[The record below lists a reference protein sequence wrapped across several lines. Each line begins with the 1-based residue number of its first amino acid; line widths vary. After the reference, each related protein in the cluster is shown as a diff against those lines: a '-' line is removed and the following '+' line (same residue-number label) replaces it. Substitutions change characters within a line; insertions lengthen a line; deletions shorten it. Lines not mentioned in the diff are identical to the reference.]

1 MKNFTKVLAIIAIV
15 AVIASLGVAF
25 IGCSSDEEYDLVVG
39 AIMVGDRTEGY
50 TQAHMDGIDAAVKA
64 VEEKLNKKVNVIYKT
79 KVGESSD
86 VTTAAEQTIAQGA
99 KVVITNSY
107 GHQYYIT
114 TDLLSQ
120 NSNVTFVSMTG
131 DLAGKVYVD
140 EKTGAETDYTS
151 YTNWKNAFTQVYE
164 SRYVSGIVAGKK
176 LAELEA
182 AGKIADSNKDSNG
195 KVKIGYVGAYPYAEV
210 VSGFTSFFLGIQSVY
225 PNVSMQVKY
234 TNSWFNFDREKE
246 VATALISDGC
256 VIIGQHADS
265 EGAPTACENAKTKQN
280 KEVYSV
286 GYNVS
291 MLKAAPNAALTSS
304 TNNWE
309 VYYEYLFTQVLT
321 GKEVVQNWSKGY
333 SDSAVGITALGN
345 SCAEG
350 TQAAVDAAITG
361 IKNGTIKVFDCAK
374 FTKNNQHLSTYTGAW
389 GMNGAECLKT
399 ENGITYFAES
409 SLRSA
414 PYFDIIIDG
423 ITIGETNYEKE

>member
-50 TQAHMDGIDAAVKA
+50 TEAHMNGIDGAKAA
-64 VEEKLNKKVNVIYKT
+64 VEEKLGKKINVIYKL
-79 KVGESSD
+79 KVPESPD
-86 VTTAAEQTIAQGA
+86 VTKAAEQTIAQGA
-99 KVVITNSY
+99 KLVITNSY
-107 GHQYYIT
+107 SHQFFIT

-120 NSNVTFVSMTG
+120 NSDVTFVSMTG
-131 DLAGKVYVD
+131 DLAGKIYTD
-140 EKTGAETDYTS
+140 DSGKQTDYTQ

-176 LAELEA
+176 LAELDA
-182 AGKIADSNKDSNG
+182 AGKLTSANKDSNG

-210 VSGFTSFFLGIQSVY
+210 VSGYTAFFLGIQSVY

-234 TNSWFNFDREKE
+234 TNSWFNVDREKE
-246 VATALISDGC
+246 VANALISDGC

-291 MLKAAPNAALTSS
+291 MLKAAPTAALTSA

-309 VYYEYLFTQVLT
+309 VYYEYLFTQLLT
-321 GKEVVQNWSKGY
+321 GGEVVQNWSKGY
-333 SDSAVGITALGN
+333 VDNAVAITALGT
-345 SCAEG
+345 SAAEG
-350 TQAAVDAAITG
+350 TAEAVAAAINA
-361 IKNGTIKVFDCAK
+361 IKDGSLKVFNVAN
-374 FTKNNQHLSTYTGAW
+374 FTKGGQHLSTYTEAW
-389 GMNGAECLKT
+389 GMDGAECLKT
-399 ENGITYFAES
+399 ENGVTYFAES

-414 PYFDIIIDG
+414 PYFDIRIDG
-423 ITIGETNYEKE
+423 ITEIASTYKD

>member
-64 VEEKLNKKVNVIYKT
+64 VETKLNKKVNVIYKT

-120 NSNVTFVSMTG
+120 NKNVTFVSMTG

-140 EKTGAETDYTS
+140 DNGNETDYTS

-176 LAELEA
+176 LAELDA
-182 AGKIADSNKDSNG
+182 AGKITDANKENG

-225 PNVSMQVKY
+225 PNVTMTVKY

-265 EGAPTACENAKTKQN
+265 EGAPTACETAAKAN
-280 KEVYSV
+280 KVVYSV

-291 MLKAAPNAALTSS
+291 MLQAAPNAALTSS

-309 VYYEYLFTQVLT
+309 VYYEYLFTQILT
-321 GKEVVQNWSKGY
+321 GKEVVQIWSKGY
-333 SDSAVGITALGN
+333 SDNAVGITALGN

-350 TQAAVDAAITG
+350 TQAAVDAAIKG
-361 IKNGTIKVFDCAK
+361 IKDGTIKVFDCAK
-374 FTKNNQHLSTYTGAW
+374 FTKNGQNLTSYTGAW

-423 ITIGETNYEKE
+423 ITTVDSEYEKE

>member
-50 TQAHMDGIDAAVKA
+50 TEAHMNGIDGAKTA
-64 VEEKLNKKVNVIYKT
+64 VEEKLGKKINVIYKL
-79 KVGESSD
+79 KVPESPD
-86 VTTAAEQTIAQGA
+86 VTKAAEQTIAQGA
-99 KVVITNSY
+99 KLVITNSY
-107 GHQYYIT
+107 SHQFFIT

-120 NSNVTFVSMTG
+120 NSDVTFVSMTG
-131 DLAGKVYVD
+131 DLAGKIYTD
-140 EKTGAETDYTS
+140 DNGKQTDYTQ

-176 LAELEA
+176 LAELDA
-182 AGKIADSNKDSNG
+182 AGKIDDDFNKDANG

-210 VSGFTSFFLGIQSVY
+210 VSGYTAFFLGIQSVY

-234 TNSWFNFDREKE
+234 TNSWFNVDREKE
-246 VATALISDGC
+246 VANALISDGC

-265 EGAPTACENAKTKQN
+265 EGAPTACENAKTKLN

-291 MLKAAPNAALTSS
+291 MLKAAPTAALTSA

-309 VYYEYLFTQVLT
+309 VYYEYLFTQLLT
-321 GKEVVQNWSKGY
+321 GGEVVQNWSKGY
-333 SDSAVGITALGN
+333 VDNAVAITDLGTSA
-345 SCAEG
+345 AEG
-350 TQAAVDAAITG
+350 TAEAVAAAINA
-361 IKNGTIKVFDCAK
+361 IKDGSLKVFNVAN
-374 FTKNNQHLSTYTGAW
+374 FTKGGQHLSTYTEAW
-389 GMNGAECLKT
+389 GMDGAECLKT
-399 ENGITYFAES
+399 ENGVTYFAES

-414 PYFDIIIDG
+414 PYFDIRIDG
-423 ITIGETNYEKE
+423 ITEIASTYKD